1 MQTYIEV
8 WFMNVLY
15 RVLDA
20 HPAVGRVAQYVT
32 SLLTTETTSPRRSH
46 HVSYSMDSLSD
57 DDEMDAD
64 QVMSSFQF
72 LYLTLLIMVLYKDV

>member
-1 MQTYIEV
+1 M
-8 WFMNVLY
+8 
-15 RVLDA
+15 LDA

-32 SLLTTETTSPRRSH
+32 SLLTTETTSPRRSQ

-64 QVMSSFQF
+64 QVMSLPVFQF
-72 LYLTLLIMVLYKDV
+72 LYLTLLITM

>member
-1 MQTYIEV
+1 MYVI
-8 WFMNVLY
+8 FMYGLC

-64 QVMSSFQF
+64 QVMSSLGF
-72 LYLTLLIMVLYKDV
+72 LCITLLDTI